1 MEAVFRIEGN
11 RVFTSEH
18 AAGPWDPGMQHGG
31 APSSLIVWA
40 AERIPSPQPMH
51 VARLTVDLMRPVP
64 VAPLTIETE
73 VVREGRKIQLCAIRL
88 LAEGVEVVRA
98 TVLKVRTQAVV
109 FPDTVTEMP
118 IDVPGPEAGRAEPQ
132 NSSSFLGGVSLRA
145 VKGGFLLPGPA
156 AIWFRPERPIVEGAV
171 ISQAMRTALAA
182 DCSNGVS
189 SVLDFTKW
197 SFINADLTVTLARQ
211 PVGDWI
217 LLNSEMTLGPDGAG
231 LAVSRLGDAQGYFG
245 RAIQCLVVEP
255 R

>member
-1 MEAVFRIEGN
+1 
-11 RVFTSEH
+11 
-18 AAGPWDPGMQHGG
+18 MQHGG
-31 APSSLIVWA
+31 APSALIVWA

-51 VARLTVDLMRPVP
+51 IARLTVDLMRPVP

-73 VVREGRKIQLCAIRL
+73 VVREGRKIQLCAVRL
-88 LAEGVEVVRA
+88 FAEGAEVVRA
-98 TVLKVRTQAVV
+98 TVLKVRTQAVS
-109 FPDTVTEMP
+109 FPDIATEMP
-118 IDVPGPEAGRAEPQ
+118 IDVPGPEAGKAEPQ

-156 AIWFRPERPIVEGAV
+156 AIWFRPERPIVEGAM
-171 ISQAMRTALAA
+171 ISQAMRTVLAA

-197 SFINADLTVTLARQ
+197 SFINADLTVMLARQ

-231 LAVSRLGDAQGYFG
+231 LAVSRLGDARGYFG